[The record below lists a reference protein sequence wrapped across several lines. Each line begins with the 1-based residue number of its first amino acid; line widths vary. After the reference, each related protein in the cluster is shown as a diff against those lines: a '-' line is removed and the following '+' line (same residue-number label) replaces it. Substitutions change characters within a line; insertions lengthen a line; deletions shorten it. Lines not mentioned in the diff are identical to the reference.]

1 MRVKAQIWDTSGC
14 EKYRSITT
22 GHYRRAVGALLVYD
36 VTNEE
41 SFEHLDFWL
50 ESLREHGDEHIVVAL
65 VGNKCDIVESEP
77 SRREV
82 MAIKAR
88 HYAEKNSLLFL
99 AETSACLN
107 KNVREVMETLFAK
120 IYEKQS
126 ELVVRGLRS
135 PQQLKV
141 QLEEEMQPAPHRCC
155 Y

>member
-36 VTNEE
+36 ITNED
-41 SFEHLDFWL
+41 SFQHLGFWL

-65 VGNKCDIVESEP
+65 VANKCDIVESEP

-82 MAIKAR
+82 MKFKAQE
-88 HYAEKNSLLFL
+88 YAQENGLLFL

-107 KNVREVMETLFAK
+107 KNVKEVMELLFLK
-120 IYEKQS
+120 IYEKQN
-126 ELVVRGLRS
+126 ELDVKGIRS
-135 PQQLKV
+135 AAQLKIS
-141 QLEEEMQPAPHRCC
+141 LEEEMQPAPHRCC